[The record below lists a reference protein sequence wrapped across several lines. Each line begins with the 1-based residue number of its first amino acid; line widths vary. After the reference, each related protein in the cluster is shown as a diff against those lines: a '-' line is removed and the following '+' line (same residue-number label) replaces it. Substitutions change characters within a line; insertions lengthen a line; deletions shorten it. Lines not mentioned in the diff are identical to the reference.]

1 MRDKQLIYLRT
12 RYFAGRVAACSGVWR
27 LNSRWWERAWDIQEW
42 HVEIEEG
49 GVYRL
54 RKTGNE
60 WLVIGEFD

>member
-1 MRDKQLIYLRT
+1 LRT
-12 RYFAGRVAACSGVWR
+12 RFFAGRVTACSGVWR
-27 LNSRWWERAWDIQEW
+27 LNSRWWEKAWETQEW
-42 HVEIEEG
+42 HVEIENG